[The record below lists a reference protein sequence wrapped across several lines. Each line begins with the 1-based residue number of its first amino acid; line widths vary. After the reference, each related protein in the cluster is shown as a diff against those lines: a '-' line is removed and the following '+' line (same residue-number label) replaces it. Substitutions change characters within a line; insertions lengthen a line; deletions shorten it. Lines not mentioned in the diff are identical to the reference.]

1 MHSHSCRQLHWPHK
15 TTDIKPKTIL
25 QWASTTTMIGRS
37 FQLKFN
43 KPVSCELCSAC
54 MCMQIYII
62 IVSNHHHA
70 PCIIN
75 TQDNLTLICLC
86 TIATRSSL
94 NAYPTAAALGYNKS
108 LWDKD
113 DEPDACDE
121 YWKDLTPA
129 QQQAATVLGYNK
141 KSWDKS

>member
-1 MHSHSCRQLHWPHK
+1 MGK
-15 TTDIKPKTIL
+15 YDDYD
-25 QWASTTTMIGRS
+25 WAELPAEVQQAG
-37 FQLKFN
+37 
-43 KPVSCELCSAC
+43 ELCSAC

>member
-1 MHSHSCRQLHWPHK
+1 MGK
-15 TTDIKPKTIL
+15 YDDKD
-25 QWASTTTMIGRS
+25 WA
-37 FQLKFN
+37 
-43 KPVSCELCSAC
+43 ELPAEV
-54 MCMQIYII
+54 QQ
-62 IVSNHHHA
+62 A
-70 PCIIN
+70 
-75 TQDNLTLICLC
+75 
-86 TIATRSSL
+86 
-94 NAYPTAAALGYNKS
+94 AAALGYNKS